1 VARQEYAGE
10 YQSQPAPYTLLMNT
24 TPPVDQPALDV
35 LLALDAQLQEAVSSS
50 RIISAEKVIMQ
61 VMSE

>member
-1 VARQEYAGE
+1 
-10 YQSQPAPYTLLMNT
+10 MNT